1 MSAIHSFLEIYKQQ
15 QKKKC
20 FWKKLPNIIT
30 IAYNMKMCLRFKTF
44 FLRSYFEYRQLC
56 LNVLMDD
63 CHLSNITKL
72 TKKKHRESH
81 GEGLAYTSV
90 KIVTKLPLI
99 NFNDNGNKGY
109 EIQAQF
115 H

>member
-1 MSAIHSFLEIYKQQ
+1 
-15 QKKKC
+15 
-20 FWKKLPNIIT
+20 
-30 IAYNMKMCLRFKTF
+30 
-44 FLRSYFEYRQLC
+44 
-56 LNVLMDD
+56 MDD